1 MRSTSEVSTLRGSA
15 SRVALAAG
23 PATIGGF
30 YDTIAEGFTTI
41 NPAINPSAFAVNSG
55 EATPIKSIADALA
68 AISLIKGEGEGTM
81 GSPDQPPASNKTFAH
96 YYVFKEIFTQK
107 TLVQDTAGHWSFTG
121 AAIQF
126 PTWFD
131 FQQSTATPSPS
142 LAFNQALSQL
152 LIGLQACWT
161 SGAKP
166 NIGAMFNLQTFA
178 VGLIKEGIR
187 PEFLW
192 APPA

>member
-68 AISLIKGEGEGTM
+68 AISANKGRRRRDDGF
-81 GSPDQPPASNKTFAH
+81 SRPA
-96 YYVFKEIFTQK
+96 
-107 TLVQDTAGHWSFTG
+107 TG
-121 AAIQF
+121 
-126 PTWFD
+126 
-131 FQQSTATPSPS
+131 
-142 LAFNQALSQL
+142 
-152 LIGLQACWT
+152 
-161 SGAKP
+161 K
-166 NIGAMFNLQTFA
+166 
-178 VGLIKEGIR
+178 
-187 PEFLW
+187 
-192 APPA
+192 